1 MMAAT
6 TAADDAVSAD
16 DLALAGTAV
25 VAMHDELKAYPKPGL
40 VSPVDSGA
48 HDDMDFALM
57 CRSAD
62 SLLRPF
68 ANLAAAGRQA
78 LSFDG
83 SLAPLG
89 IEAEQRMLRATG
101 GVNTHR
107 GAIFSIGLVVASI
120 ARARSAARPVSPEAI
135 QTVLR
140 CEWGAALEVHA
151 SDGGAASHGA
161 LVRKEIGASGARG
174 EAARGFPS
182 IFQVGVPAYR
192 EALASGLEANA
203 ANVHT
208 LFSLMEA
215 VDDTTVLYRGGVE
228 AGLFVRR
235 SAAEFL
241 ASGGCRDA
249 GWFAR
254 AERLHRAFVA
264 RNLSPG
270 GCADLLAATLLVIRS
285 STLCSAISARRGCPG
300 TGASAA

>member
-1 MMAAT
+1 MTTAT
-6 TAADDAVSAD
+6 TAAEDVVSAD
-16 DLALAGTAV
+16 DLALAGAAV
-25 VAMHDELKAYPKPGL
+25 AAMHDELKAYPKPGL
-40 VSPVDSGA
+40 VSPIDSGA

-68 ANLAAAGRQA
+68 ASLAAAGRQA
-78 LSFDG
+78 LSFHG

-89 IEAEQRMLRATG
+89 VEAERQMLRATG

-120 ARARSAARPVSPEAI
+120 ARTRSTAMPVSLEAI
-135 QTVLR
+135 QTTLR
-140 CEWGAALEVHA
+140 REWGGALEAHA
-151 SDGGAASHGA
+151 SGSDAASHGA
-161 LVRKEIGASGARG
+161 LVRQKVGVSGARG
-174 EAARGFPS
+174 EAARAFPS

-192 EALASGLEANA
+192 QAMAWGLEANA

-208 LFSLMEA
+208 LFVLMEA
-215 VDDTTVLYRGGVE
+215 VDDTTVLYRGGAD

-241 ASGGCRDA
+241 AAGGCRDA
-249 GWFAR
+249 GWFER
-254 AERLHRAFVA
+254 AERLHRTFVA

-270 GCADLLAATLLVIRS
+270 GCADLLAATLLAVR
-285 STLCSAISARRGCPG
+285 CSDL
-300 TGASAA
+300 

>member
-1 MMAAT
+1 MIAA
-6 TAADDAVSAD
+6 AAAAD
-16 DLALAGTAV
+16 DLALAGAAV
-25 VAMHDELKAYPKPGL
+25 AAMHDELTAYPKPGL

-62 SLLRPF
+62 SLLQPF
-68 ANLAAAGRQA
+68 ASLAAAGRQG

-89 IEAEQRMLRATG
+89 MEAERSMLRATG

-120 ARARSAARPVSPEAI
+120 ARTRSAAAPVSPEAI
-135 QTVLR
+135 QATLR
-140 CEWGAALEVHA
+140 REWGAALEAHA
-151 SDGGAASHGA
+151 AGSDVASHGG
-161 LVRKEIGASGARG
+161 LVRQKVGVSGARG
-174 EAARGFPS
+174 EAAGGFPS

-192 EALASGLEANA
+192 EALASGLDANA

-208 LFSLMEA
+208 LFALMEA
-215 VDDTTVLYRGGVE
+215 VDDTTVLYRGGAE

-235 SAAEFL
+235 AAAEFL

-254 AERLHRAFVA
+254 AERLHRTFID

-270 GCADLLAATLLVIRS
+270 GCADLLAATFLVVR
-285 STLCSAISARRGCPG
+285 CSDR
-300 TGASAA
+300 